1 MKTTCLPAC
10 FVLLFSLF
18 ISGDKSQIFA
28 AILSIVWDPR
38 MLENTFANVAEFE
51 PYSFKPM
58 RDFSDSEGENT
69 TDGQKE
75 LARRESTS

>member
-1 MKTTCLPAC
+1 
-10 FVLLFSLF
+10 
-18 ISGDKSQIFA
+18 
-28 AILSIVWDPR
+28 
-38 MLENTFANVAEFE
+38 MLENTFANLAEFE

-75 LARRESTS
+75 LARRESTSQCNCEHYENLENQQEREYVCCQEFDEAMTKISGEIS

>member
-1 MKTTCLPAC
+1 M
-10 FVLLFSLF
+10 
-18 ISGDKSQIFA
+18 
-28 AILSIVWDPR
+28 LSIVWDPR
-38 MLENTFANVAEFE
+38 MLENTFANLAEFE

-58 RDFSDSEGENT
+58 RYFSDSEGENT